1 MLDIKLIRN
10 NTDLVKDVISK
21 RNMTLDVDA
30 FLAIDK
36 EKLELIQKI
45 DELRELKNKFN
56 KELPNLS
63 VDEKAQ
69 KLSEMKEVWEK
80 LKSLEERQKEVE
92 NSWNEMYYKFPNLLD
107 ETAAIWPT
115 EDDWVVEYTFKEKT
129 KFDFTP
135 KAHYEI
141 WEAKW
146 WIDTEKG
153 SEISG
158 SRFWYLKW
166 DLVLLE
172 FAIINFVIW
181 KLISKWFSPI
191 LPPVLVR
198 EKAMFWTWFFPAWDD
213 WIYAVNPWEDDLYLV
228 WTSEVPV
235 TSYHSWETLDL
246 TEPKKY
252 VAFSACF
259 RREAWSAWKDM
270 RWILRGHQFDKVEM
284 VVFCKPEDSRKM
296 HDFMV
301 SIEQEVWEELWI
313 PYQKVNIASG
323 DLWNPAMKKYDL
335 EAWLPGQDKYREV
348 TSCSNVWEFQSRRL
362 WIKCKTD
369 DWKTVYAHTLN
380 WTVSAIWRCLIAIIE
395 NYQTVDWDVVIPEV
409 LVPFMWWKKII

>member
-30 FLAIDK
+30 FLSIDK

-63 VDEKAQ
+63 TDEKNQ
-69 KLSEMKEVWEK
+69 KLSEMKEIGEK

-107 ETAAIWPT
+107 ETAAIGPT
-115 EDDWVVEYTFKEKT
+115 EDDGVVEYTFKEKT

-141 WEAKW
+141 GEAKG

-158 SRFWYLKW
+158 SRFWYLKG

-172 FAIINFVIW
+172 FAIINFVIG
-181 KLISKWFSPI
+181 KLISKGFSPI

-198 EKAMFWTWFFPAWDD
+198 EKAMFGTGFFPAGDD
-213 WIYAVNPWEDDLYLV
+213 GIYAVNPGEDDLYLV
-228 WTSEVPV
+228 GTSEVPV
-235 TSYHSWETLDL
+235 TSYHSGETLDL

-259 RREAWSAWKDM
+259 RREAGSAGKDM
-270 RWILRGHQFDKVEM
+270 RGILRGHQFDKVEM

-301 SIEQEVWEELWI
+301 SIEQEVWEELGI

-323 DLWNPAMKKYDL
+323 DLGNPAMKKYDL

-348 TSCSNVWEFQSRRL
+348 TSCSNVGEFQSRRL
-362 WIKCKTD
+362 GIKCKTD
-369 DWKTVYAHTLN
+369 DGKTVYAHTLN
-380 WTVSAIWRCLIAIIE
+380 GTVSAIGRCLIAIIE
-395 NYQTVDWDVVIPEV
+395 NYQTADGDVVIPEV
-409 LVPFMWWKKII
+409 LVPFMGGKKII